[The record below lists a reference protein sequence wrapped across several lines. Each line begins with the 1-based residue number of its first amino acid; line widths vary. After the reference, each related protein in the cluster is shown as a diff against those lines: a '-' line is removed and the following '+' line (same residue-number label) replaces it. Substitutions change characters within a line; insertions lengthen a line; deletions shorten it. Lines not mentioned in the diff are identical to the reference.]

1 MNTRTTAPA
10 RTRAHDLAASWSA
23 RVLGAALC
31 LAVAVI
37 HVKDQ
42 GGFPGD
48 KAPTYVGVGYYVLE
62 VAAVVAA
69 VMLLTRSFRR
79 GWLLSIGVALGPLVG
94 YVLSRG
100 PGMPLYGDDRGNWTE
115 TIGVI
120 SLAVEVF
127 LLLLSLAVTVRRRDE
142 IADRQPTFAGE
153 RA

>member
-1 MNTRTTAPA
+1 MNTPTTAPA
-10 RTRAHDLAASWSA
+10 RTRALDLAGSRPA

-48 KAPTYVGVGYYVLE
+48 KTPTYVGVGYYLLE

-69 VMLLTRSFRR
+69 VMLLTRSFGR

-100 PGMPLYGDDRGNWTE
+100 PGMPLYGDDRG
-115 TIGVI
+115 
-120 SLAVEVF
+120 
-127 LLLLSLAVTVRRRDE
+127 
-142 IADRQPTFAGE
+142 
-153 RA
+153 